1 MFATVYGGYFRA
13 LDIPL
18 LDGRY
23 FTPDDRAN
31 SALVVIVNK
40 SMAEHCW
47 PGQRAVG
54 KRMHVGNPQK
64 GYPWAT
70 VVGVVA
76 DVRMGSRDEPSG
88 DQWYMPAERPA
99 ILNGSDFAGTLTNP
113 ASGYITLRSA
123 LAPEQMKQTL
133 RSTVAEVDPMLALQQ
148 LQPMADAISSVE
160 APRRF
165 NTDLIT
171 TFAVGALLL
180 AITGIYAVV
189 AFSVSLRTQEL
200 AVRVALGAQRIGIAR
215 LVLISAAK
223 LTLLG
228 CVLGVLGSLAVSRL
242 VSSFLF
248 EVSATDP
255 FIYLAGVLVMMIVA
269 LVASALPAMRAAQA
283 DPTQAL
289 RST

>member
-1 MFATVYGGYFRA
+1 
-13 LDIPL
+13 
-18 LDGRY
+18 
-23 FTPDDRAN
+23 
-31 SALVVIVNK
+31 
-40 SMAEHCW
+40 
-47 PGQRAVG
+47 
-54 KRMHVGNPQK
+54 MHVGNPQK

-70 VVGVVA
+70 VVGIVA
-76 DVRMGSRDEPSG
+76 DVKMGSRDEPSD
-88 DQWYMPAERPA
+88 DQWYMPAEQPTT
-99 ILNGSDFAGTLTNP
+99 LNGSDFAGTLTGP
-113 ASGYITLRSA
+113 AGGFITLRSA
-123 LAPEQMKQTL
+123 LPPEEMKQTL

-148 LQPMADAISSVE
+148 LQPMADAVSSVE

-171 TFAVGALLL
+171 AFAVGAVLL

-200 AVRVALGAQRIGIAR
+200 AIRIALGAQRISIAR

-242 VSSFLF
+242 VGSFLF

-255 FIYLAGVLVMMIVA
+255 FIYITGVLVMMFVA
-269 LVASALPAMRAAQA
+269 MGASALPAARAAQA
-283 DPTQAL
+283 NPTHAL